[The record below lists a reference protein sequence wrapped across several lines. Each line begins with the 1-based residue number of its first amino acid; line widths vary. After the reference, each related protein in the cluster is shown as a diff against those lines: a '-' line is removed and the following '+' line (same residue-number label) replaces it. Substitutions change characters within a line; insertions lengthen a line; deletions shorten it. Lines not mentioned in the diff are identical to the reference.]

1 VKLLKIIY
9 SKSAV
14 KAIKIMDNS
23 TKQRI
28 KSGIE
33 GLMEIP
39 PKGDIKQLQGL
50 DRIVYR
56 LRIGKYRVIYEYIGD
71 EHKTLFIK
79 DIGVL
84 GEIFINEEC
93 DNMAQIS
100 AKIATMIDMLPEQEQ
115 LLAFEL
121 IKRMVLAWDSD
132 FTKLTPA
139 ERERLEKSDLE
150 LANNEVLDHD
160 DVWN

>member
-1 VKLLKIIY
+1 
-9 SKSAV
+9 
-14 KAIKIMDNS
+14 
-23 TKQRI
+23 
-28 KSGIE
+28 
-33 GLMEIP
+33 
-39 PKGDIKQLQGL
+39 
-50 DRIVYR
+50 
-56 LRIGKYRVIYEYIGD
+56 
-71 EHKTLFIK
+71 
-79 DIGVL
+79 
-84 GEIFINEEC
+84 
-93 DNMAQIS
+93 MAQIS
-100 AKIATMIDMLPEQEQ
+100 AKIATMVDMLPEQEQ

>member
-1 VKLLKIIY
+1 
-9 SKSAV
+9 
-14 KAIKIMDNS
+14 
-23 TKQRI
+23 
-28 KSGIE
+28 
-33 GLMEIP
+33 
-39 PKGDIKQLQGL
+39 
-50 DRIVYR
+50 
-56 LRIGKYRVIYEYIGD
+56 
-71 EHKTLFIK
+71 
-79 DIGVL
+79 
-84 GEIFINEEC
+84 
-93 DNMAQIS
+93 MAQIS

-139 ERERLEKSDLE
+139 ERERLDKSDLE